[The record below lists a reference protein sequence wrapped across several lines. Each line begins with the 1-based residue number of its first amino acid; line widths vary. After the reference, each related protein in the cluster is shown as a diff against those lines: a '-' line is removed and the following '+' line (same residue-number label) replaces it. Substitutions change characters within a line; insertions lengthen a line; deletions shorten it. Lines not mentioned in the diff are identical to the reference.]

1 MREANIVP
9 AETCYECG
17 YARLSVAPE
26 ARCPECG
33 LVPANEDERRA
44 RAALASMG
52 LFVIAIATIGAGAAG
67 QYGYRFQSFGGGVPR
82 SVAWLA
88 LACATLVASVLIAP
102 ARERQRTRL
111 IAGCCLVLFAIKVSS
126 QTPLAR
132 WGSPLHPL
140 FRFDW
145 LGTLF
150 EWWEAFAMPAI
161 FGAAIFTVSRSCRV
175 FGLGGITRT
184 GGRGAAVI
192 ALVLL
197 ASIFSERYLE
207 PYLGR
212 LDSAQANALA
222 QASKSTVSRPMTFA
236 LSLRHLI
243 EWMRELAWIFAGTW
257 LVCAS
262 LCCWTQSRVR
272 AR

>member
-1 MREANIVP
+1 MSGT

-17 YARLSVAPE
+17 YARLSVAPD

-33 LVPANEDERRA
+33 LVPADADQRRA

-52 LFVIAIATIGAGAAG
+52 LFVIAVAVVATGAMG
-67 QYGYRFQSFGGGVPR
+67 QYRYRFESYDGGIPR

-102 ARERQRTRL
+102 ARERRWTRL
-111 IAGCCLVLFAIKVSS
+111 IAGCCFVLFAIKVSS
-126 QTPLAR
+126 HTPLPR
-132 WGSPLHPL
+132 WGTPLHPL

-145 LGTLF
+145 LGSVF
-150 EWWEAFAMPAI
+150 EWWEALAIPAI
-161 FGAAIFTVSRSCRV
+161 FGTAIFTVSRACRV
-175 FGLGGITRT
+175 FGMGGMWRT
-184 GGRGAAVI
+184 GGRGAVVI

-197 ASIFSERYLE
+197 AMTFSDWYLE

-212 LDSAQANALA
+212 LDSAQTNALA
-222 QASKSTVSRPMTFA
+222 QASKSTGNRPMTFA
-236 LSLRHLI
+236 LGLWHSI
-243 EWMRELAWIFAGTW
+243 EWVRELAWIFAGTW
-257 LVCAS
+257 LICAS
-262 LCCWTQSRVR
+262 LCCWTQCRLR